1 MTPGAVTTRWYV
13 SPRFALSFA
22 LLSLWLLLLFCHFD
36 YLPMVDLPQH
46 ASQLSLWMDWP
57 NPLTGDAHFVPNF
70 RTPYLLTYGVARL
83 VAPMVGSVMAFKLLT
98 WVAIIAGALAL
109 TALARSL
116 GHSPW
121 LGLLGFP
128 SGLCHAFYFGFI
140 SFLMASALAVLCW
153 RCAWQHGAQPSRRSA
168 LGLALL
174 LAVTLAAHGIAFCI
188 AAAGAAFLSL
198 HQRERLA
205 LRLSPFALPVVLIAA
220 WVLPGESTRSIGYS
234 DFSVVWDQVLDL
246 PASLVG
252 MYRGDSV
259 ATLGG
264 TLVLGAAVLNL
275 GPLARSWAR
284 RLPLLLAVLG
294 YWLFPPSFLGLG
306 WLHARFVGFVIPALL
321 LAFTPRRASAPS
333 AWGLSARN
341 PGCIAVLC
349 GAWLTVFNL
358 RLAQFN
364 REARDFQQLVSELP
378 PDLTIRPLVFDRQSA
393 AFPTVP
399 AFLHFPAY
407 YQVQKGGYQGYSFA
421 MYPVSPVRYRKPRTL
436 PLIAPGAEWHPDW
449 FEAKDETGLYDCF
462 MVRSKVD
469 RTRQLFGSV
478 HDEIHVT
485 AHAGAWWAYCEDPD
499 AEG

>member
-1 MTPGAVTTRWYV
+1 MTRGADPTRWYV
-13 SPRFALSFA
+13 SRGFALSFT
-22 LLSLWLLLLFCHFD
+22 LLSLWLLLLFWRFD

-57 NPLTGDAHFVPNF
+57 NPLVGDDHFVPNF

-83 VAPMVGSVMAFKLLT
+83 LAPMVGPVMAFKLLT
-98 WVAIIAGALAL
+98 WVAIVGGALAL

-140 SFLMASALAVLCW
+140 SFLMGCALAVLCW

-168 LGLALL
+168 FKLTLL
-174 LAVTLAAHGIAFCI
+174 LAVTLGAHGIAFCI
-188 AAAGAAFLSL
+188 AAAGSAFLAL
-198 HQRERLA
+198 QRRERTV
-205 LRLSPFALPVVLIAA
+205 LRLSPFLLPAVLIAA
-220 WVLPGESTRSIGYS
+220 WVLPGGSTRSIGYS
-234 DFSVVWDQVLDL
+234 DFTIVWDQLLDL

-252 MYRGDSV
+252 MYRGDWV

-264 TLVLGAAVLNL
+264 TLMLSTVMLNL
-275 GPLARSWAR
+275 GPLDHSLSR
-284 RLPLLLAVLG
+284 RLPLLFVVLG

-321 LAFTPRRASAPS
+321 LAFTPARACAPGG
-333 AWGLSARN
+333 WFGRARN
-341 PGCIAVLC
+341 PAPIAVLC
-349 GAWLTVFNL
+349 GAWLAVFSL
-358 RLAQFN
+358 RLSQFN
-364 REARDFQQLVSELP
+364 REARDFQELIAELP
-378 PDLTIRPLVFDRQSA
+378 PDLSIRPLVFDRQST

-462 MVRSKVD
+462 IVRSKVD
-469 RTRQLFGSV
+469 RTRQLFDSV
-478 HDEIHVT
+478 QEEIHVT
-485 AHAGAWWAYCEDPD
+485 AHAGAWWAYCEDPG